1 MAKDKNEKKPG
12 KAEDDLK
19 EKEVKAEEKACHLA
33 MAIFLTVMK
42 DKMGASNDEIVN
54 AWNEWDKLSEEI
66 KEGRVKLKDLTDVL
80 AEEYDIKLVV

>member
-1 MAKDKNEKKPG
+1 MRKKVNTRNRPVSQ
-12 KAEDDLK
+12 ADMI
-19 EKEVKAEEKACHLA
+19 KAEEKACHLS

-42 DKMGASNDEIVN
+42 DKFGFDNDDIVR
-54 AWNEWDKLSEEI
+54 AWDEWDKLSEEI

>member
-1 MAKDKNEKKPG
+1 MRKKVNPRNRPVSQ
-12 KAEDDLK
+12 ADLI
-19 EKEVKAEEKACHLA
+19 KAEEKACHLA

-42 DKMGASNDEIVN
+42 DKFGFDNDDIVR
-54 AWNEWDKLSEEI
+54 AWDEWDKLSEEI

>member
-1 MAKDKNEKKPG
+1 MSKKKVNPNR
-12 KAEDDLK
+12 KPVSQADMI
-19 EKEVKAEEKACHLA
+19 KAEEKACHLA

-42 DKMGASNDEIVN
+42 DKMGASNDDIVN